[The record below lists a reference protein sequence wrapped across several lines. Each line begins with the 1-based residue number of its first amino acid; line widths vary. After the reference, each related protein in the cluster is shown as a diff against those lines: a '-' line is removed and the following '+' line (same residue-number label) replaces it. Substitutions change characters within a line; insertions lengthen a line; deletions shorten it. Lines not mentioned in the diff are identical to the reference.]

1 MRHALRFRMG
11 FPEKIRETLADPE
24 HDARSGLMVDLR
36 SAFVRDGEAPSMAG
50 KGNGADRR
58 DGDKVGRERV
68 GPNLFRGQGS
78 LGLNM
83 GAWI

>member
-1 MRHALRFRMG
+1 
-11 FPEKIRETLADPE
+11 
-24 HDARSGLMVDLR
+24 
-36 SAFVRDGEAPSMAG
+36 MAG

-68 GPNLFRGQGS
+68 GLNLFRGQGS